1 MISINQKQLML
12 QKLSPQQ
19 IQFQKLL
26 QLNSLALEQRI
37 KTELELNP
45 ILEED
50 IDLIEDIEQPD
61 DNSNDND
68 EIDDIADEEDYNSK
82 DDEFEVE
89 DFMNDDE
96 YFEEHFSP
104 KSSQPDETT
113 TQPFVS
119 SKESLQEH
127 LLNQLY
133 LLNLDERLI
142 IVGEEIIGNIE
153 DDGYLK
159 QKLENIINEV
169 KMFKHIDVSVQEAEE
184 VLKKI
189 QTFDPVGIGAR
200 DLQECLLVQIQNSSF
215 DPYYSF
221 LAEEIIKNHFDDLS
235 QKRFDALMTKMNLS
249 EETLKT
255 VISIIKKLNPKPGE
269 GSFQEDKFN
278 QIIPDFIIEKIDD
291 NYVITL
297 NDRFLPSVTINK
309 TYLEILNNNKNKK
322 KIPEQQKNTYKFL
335 KEKFES
341 AKWFIESIEQRRDTL
356 LLVMR
361 TILEKQYEFFEKG
374 PNYIKPLIYKDIANT
389 TNLDISTISRVVNGK
404 YVQCD
409 YGIFELKY
417 FFSEGLETDSGEE
430 VSNRK
435 IKERIK
441 ELIENEN
448 KKSPLSDET
457 IVEILNKEGIHIAR
471 RTVAKY
477 RGMMK
482 IPIARLRK
490 SL

>member
-1 MISINQKQLML
+1 MLSINQKFLLQ

-26 QLNSLALEQRI
+26 QLNSFALEQRI

-45 ILEED
+45 ILEEE
-50 IDLIEDIEQPD
+50 IDLVEDLDQPD
-61 DNSNDND
+61 DNLD
-68 EIDDIADEEDYNSK
+68 EIDTIEEEDYNSK
-82 DDEFEVE
+82 DDEFEIE

-96 YFEEHFSP
+96 YFEENAFQKLNKP
-104 KSSQPDETT
+104 EENNR
-113 TQPFVS
+113 QPFTT

-142 IVGEEIIGNIE
+142 ILGEEIIGNIE

-159 QKLENIINEV
+159 QKLEYIVNDV
-169 KMFKHIDVSVQEAEE
+169 KMFNHIDISLEEAEE

-189 QTFDPVGIGAR
+189 QTFDPVGIAAR
-200 DLQECLLVQIQNSSF
+200 DLHECLLVQIQNSSF
-215 DPYYSF
+215 DPYYSY
-221 LAEEIIKNHFDDLS
+221 LAEEIIKNHFDDLT
-235 QKRFDALMTKMNLS
+235 QKRFDSLMTKMNLS
-249 EETLKT
+249 EETLRS
-255 VISIIKKLNPKPGE
+255 VISIIKRLNPKPGE
-269 GSFQEDKFN
+269 GSFQDEKFN

-297 NDRFLPSVTINK
+297 NDRSLPSITINK
-309 TYLEILNNNKNKK
+309 TYLEMLNNNKNKK
-322 KIPEQQKNTYKFL
+322 KIPKHQKNTYKFL

-356 LLVMR
+356 LKVMR
-361 TILEKQYEFFEKG
+361 SILEKQYDFFEKG
-374 PNYIKPLIYKDIANT
+374 PKYIKPLIYKEIAQDI
-389 TNLDISTISRVVNGK
+389 NLDISTISRVVNGK
-404 YVQCD
+404 FVQCQQ
-409 YGIFELKY
+409 GIFELKY

-441 ELIENEN
+441 ELIEKEN
-448 KKSPLSDET
+448 KKSPLSDEA
-457 IVEILNKEGIHIAR
+457 IAEILNQEGIHIAR

-477 RGMMK
+477 RELMK

-490 SL
+490 AI